1 MAITKLYTPVELFTS
16 GGKRFNVNGF
26 SSAKLTINITSV
38 ISGELRIGI
47 YDSPTQDA
55 TYTSSRAKAYY
66 KGELL
71 TSNLGLRQA
80 GEHEIHID
88 TENANSVYVAV
99 TESGFDGNDTR
110 VFSSFY
116 EKLSEN
122 KTTPV
127 SSPAKKGGYIEYIDL
142 SPDSKQIDIEINTF
156 QEDATGYFRLTGTKD
171 GATWES
177 VPFLE
182 PTTGQLRSSNQIAVA
197 QKVTIYANIEGYR
210 QLKFHIDASSSFLF
224 YPKISVSNE
233 YLDRWIVPS
242 LLSAANRLSFFKG
255 YKYFSFDLAGYRVKD
270 SSLRVNLFAY
280 DESDELIRF
289 NVYNR
294 NMERFR
300 SYWFSQTATTGAY
313 ELFGDVI
320 EGGFVAELEEPCKR
334 AYPQFNEHHSLATK
348 SRTTKVRLHLS
359 TERPEEKP
367 LPILREKNDYKIYQ
381 LPSDSTAKDVYGNDV
396 LEFTT
401 DSLKFWMGGYFGIC
415 YEIPFT
421 ADNVPSIL
429 AGELIK
435 FAYLLPF
442 NLSNRSA
449 GVGDEQN
456 ASRIVVFTNK
466 GRILHNFPAR
476 ISGNLPNS
484 DLFKFEESTV
494 YNSFKKWLPTND
506 KGKAGGLFRY
516 FPVLADYD
524 YNQFEGRVAGTTGF
538 VDHFNTGG
546 VPAMTNKPLFD
557 VLIKDGEPLRRLT
570 YANMAKDSKLCVFA
584 NYNSANGS
592 EPIAIGTNDG
602 GKTWHTKA
610 YFAQTDYY
618 NYMRAGNITFTPIT
632 DVAGAYVANS
642 LKLCRKRFNVP
653 TNEIK
658 EPATP
663 FVVNEA
669 DKTLITNISVSD
681 NTVLITTA
689 DNVDYDGIY
698 PVVYFENVN
707 ADSEWNYICNNGFNA
722 SGSTNN
728 GIFFRVKKVAA
739 NQYLLYGDTGD
750 AYQSDLICRH
760 LHAVNR
766 VQNGFLVSTG
776 EGYRD
781 EFFAGGFLYLI
792 SQVDRNGGSI
802 YLPNKVMP
810 VIRLTSSVNAVN
822 RACGAYLF
830 NDGEDPTLIYASDE
844 PTTFTSKRTFTIPDR
859 TIEIDST
866 PIGIF
871 MGKLSEIDNQA
882 KYKCICELKQT
893 IISLFEHM
901 GHFAADGM
909 EDALCISK
917 DGLNW
922 NIETLSPARRINGT
936 DWDGNI
942 YFGDKVI
949 VFK

>member
-1 MAITKLYTPVELFTS
+1 MGITKLYTPVELFTS
-16 GGKRFNVNGF
+16 EKRFNVNGF
-26 SSAKLTINITSV
+26 SSSKLTINITSV
-38 ISGELRIGI
+38 ISGELQIGI
-47 YDSPTQDA
+47 YASPAQDA
-55 TYTSSRAKAYY
+55 TFLSSRAKAYY

-71 TSNLGLRQA
+71 TSNLRLQQA

-88 TENANSVYVAV
+88 TENANSVFVVV
-99 TESGFDGNDTR
+99 TASGFDGNHTR

-116 EKLSEN
+116 EKLSAD

-142 SPDSKQIDIEINTF
+142 SPDSKQIDIEINSF

-171 GATWES
+171 GATWEN
-177 VPFLE
+177 VHFLE
-182 PTTGQLRSSNQIAVA
+182 PTKGLLRSPNWIAVA
-197 QKVTIYANIEGYR
+197 QKVTIYANIEGYK

-233 YLDRWIVPS
+233 YLDRWIVPYLDSS
-242 LLSAANRLSFFKG
+242 LMWALFKG
-255 YKYFSFDLAGYRVKD
+255 YKYFSFDLSGYRVKD
-270 SSLRVNLFAY
+270 TSLRVNLFPY
-280 DESDELIRF
+280 DESGELIPF

-294 NMERFR
+294 NIERFR
-300 SYWFSQTATTGAY
+300 SYWFSPDAPTVGY

-320 EGGFVAELEEPCKR
+320 EGGFVVELEEPCKR
-334 AYPQFNEHHSLATK
+334 AILSFDEYNQLATK
-348 SRTTKVRLHLS
+348 SRTDKVRMHLS
-359 TERPEEKP
+359 TEKPEEKP
-367 LPILREKNDYKIYQ
+367 LPVLREKNDYKIYQ
-381 LPSDSTAKDVYGNDV
+381 LPSDRTAKDVYGNDV
-396 LEFTT
+396 LEFAT

-421 ADNVPSIL
+421 ADNVPGIL

-442 NLSNRSA
+442 NRLDRSA
-449 GVGDEQN
+449 GVGDEQK

-494 YNSFKKWLPTND
+494 YNSFKRWLPTND
-506 KGKAGGLFRY
+506 KGKAGGLFKY

-524 YNQFEGRVAGTTGF
+524 YNQFDGRVAGTTGF

-546 VPAMTNKPLFD
+546 VPAMTNTPLFD

-570 YANMAKDSKLCVFA
+570 YANMAKDPKLCVFA
-584 NYNSANGS
+584 NYNNPIGS
-592 EPIAIGTNDG
+592 ESIAIGTNNG
-602 GKTWHTKA
+602 GKTWYTKA
-610 YFAQTDYY
+610 YFAQTDDY
-618 NYMRAGNITFTPIT
+618 NSMRAGNITFTPIT
-632 DVAGAYVANS
+632 DVAGTYVANS

-669 DKTLITNISVSD
+669 DKTLITDISVSGD
-681 NTVLITTA
+681 TILITTA

-698 PVVYFENVN
+698 PVVYFENVS
-707 ADSEWNYICNNGFNA
+707 AASEWNYICNNGFNA

-728 GIFFRVKKVAA
+728 GIFFRVKKETA

-760 LHAVNR
+760 LHTVNR

-776 EGYRD
+776 ESYRD
-781 EFFAGGFLYLI
+781 DFFEGGFLYLI
-792 SQVDRNGGSI
+792 SQINHNGGSI
-802 YLPNKVMP
+802 YHPYNAMP

-844 PTTFTSKRTFTIPDR
+844 PTLYTSKRTFTIPDR
-859 TIEIDST
+859 TVGIDNT
-866 PIGIF
+866 PIGIY

-882 KYKCICELKQT
+882 KYKCICEVKQT

-922 NIETLSPARRINGT
+922 NIETLSPARGINGT